1 MRGAKP
7 SCLSSDP
14 RKTSNDIS
22 WELVVRPVLEL
33 HPGATGSDNS
43 QSSVGSVMRKVT
55 GV

>member
-7 SCLSSDP
+7 SFLNYDP

-22 WELVVRPVLEL
+22 WELFVSSVLEL
-33 HPGATGSDNS
+33 HPRATGSDKS